1 VADLLSDA
9 EERIGQPLDVTFR
22 NAADDMTRTTE
33 ELTGLLLAAWQAG
46 QMTDAEFRGSLHSL
60 LVTGYASG
68 LMVGDAIGSGYVNAA
83 PVGLGVDQRTT
94 DRLGQAAATTT
105 TLLDAAED
113 PLPRLRR
120 LTVAEHL
127 DSLQQGVVGAYNA
140 HGVRGYT
147 RGLSANACELCQWLY
162 KGGYVYPSDRPMHQ
176 HPGCTCVPIPA
187 TK

>member
-1 VADLLSDA
+1 VADVLTDA

-22 NAADDMTRTTE
+22 NAAGDMTRTTE
-33 ELTGLLLAAWQAG
+33 ELTATLLAAWQAG
-46 QMTDAEFRGSLHSL
+46 DMTDAEFRGALHNL
-60 LVTGYASG
+60 LVTGYAAG

-83 PVGLGVDQRTT
+83 PVGLGLDRGTT
-94 DRLGQAAATTT
+94 ERLALAASTAT
-105 TLLDAAED
+105 TLLDAADD

-120 LTVAEHL
+120 LTVGEHL

-140 HGVRGYT
+140 HGVRGYV
-147 RGLSANACELCQWLY
+147 RGLSAKACELCVWLY
-162 KGGYVYPSDRPMHQ
+162 KGGYVYPADRPMHS

>member
-1 VADLLSDA
+1 VADALAQA

-22 NAADDMTRTTE
+22 NAAADLTRTSE
-33 ELTGLLLAAWQAG
+33 ELTALLLAAWQAG
-46 QMTDAEFRGSLHSL
+46 QMTDAEFRESLHSL

-68 LMVGDAIGSGYVNAA
+68 LMVGDSIGSGYVNAV
-83 PVGLGVDQRTT
+83 PVGLGVDAGTT
-94 DRLGQAAATTT
+94 ERLALAAT
-105 TLLDAAED
+105 TLLDA
-113 PLPRLRR
+113 
-120 LTVAEHL
+120 AEHL

-147 RGLSANACELCQWLY
+147 RGLSAKACELCVWLY
-162 KGGYVYPSDRPMHQ
+162 KGGYVYPADRPMHR

>member
-1 VADLLSDA
+1 MADALAQA

-33 ELTGLLLAAWQAG
+33 ELTALLLAAWQAG
-46 QMTDAEFRGSLHSL
+46 QMTDEEFRDSLHNL
-60 LVTGYASG
+60 LVTGYVSG
-68 LMVGDAIGSGYVNAA
+68 LMVGDVIGSSYVNAE
-83 PVGLGVDQRTT
+83 PVGLAVDDNTAT
-94 DRLGQAAATTT
+94 RLGLAAATAT

-120 LTVAEHL
+120 LTVSEHL
-127 DSLQQGVVGAYNA
+127 DSLQQGVIGAYNS

-147 RGLSANACELCQWLY
+147 RGLSAKACELCVWLY
-162 KGGYVYPSDRPMHQ
+162 KGGYVYPSDRPMHR

-187 TK
+187 TN

>member
-1 VADLLSDA
+1 MADALAQA
-9 EERIGQPLDVTFR
+9 EERIGQPLAVTFR
-22 NAADDMTRTTE
+22 DAADDLARVTE
-33 ELTGLLLAAWQAG
+33 TFTAMLLGGWQAG
-46 QMTDAEFRGSLHSL
+46 QMTDGEFRESLHNL

-83 PVGLGVDQRTT
+83 PVGLGVDDETT
-94 DRLGQAAATTT
+94 HRLALAASTAT

-120 LTVAEHL
+120 LTVGEHL
-127 DSLQQGVVGAYNA
+127 DSLQQGVVGAYRA
-140 HGVRGYT
+140 HGVPGYT
-147 RGLSANACELCQWLY
+147 RGLSAKACELCVWLY
-162 KGGYVYPSDRPMHQ
+162 KGGHVYPADRPMHR